1 MILKCTR
8 TCPDTRFLYTWIK
21 LVHRGNE
28 AAFLRQAGRYVSG
41 EAVLG
46 KACTRLHD
54 LKPKSGLIAEE
65 DCQSPSSL
73 SRETARGFRPP
84 SSTTEVNLLISF
96 CVSGQDEVGFCSNP
110 CWIFIY
116 ITKRIQFNKLGI
128 NIDLHVATGK
138 PVRGDPKLAT

>member
-1 MILKCTR
+1 MLQGPVQDSSNRPTR
-8 TCPDTRFLYTWIK
+8 
-21 LVHRGNE
+21 
-28 AAFLRQAGRYVSG
+28 S
-41 EAVLG
+41 
-46 KACTRLHD
+46 HD
-54 LKPKSGLIAEE
+54 LKPILVAEGPQGKTLE
-65 DCQSPSSL
+65 
-73 SRETARGFRPP
+73 FRPP